1 MKGLKSPQLDILP
14 WRPVVTEVE
23 RAVLPHVGIA
33 WKLARYYTRGSAGRG
48 VEPEDLVNVGLQELT
63 RQHLSGLLASSLE
76 RVRQKGVSALAYA
89 RGAMRS
95 RMWRYL
101 RRQDVFS
108 AADAAD
114 DQEQAPDFQAIPDH
128 REREGADPAD
138 RELVERLLGRLPQR
152 ERAVVA
158 AYYGLDGEEE
168 ADTLKEVAD
177 RLGGVNKGWARRML
191 QRALKRMRTFAGV
204 PEKAVAEK
212 ANEPSGAKEKTGA
225 DIFFAPN

>member
-1 MKGLKSPQLDILP
+1 
-14 WRPVVTEVE
+14 VTEVE

-33 WKLARYYTRGSAGRG
+33 WKLARYYSRASAGRG
-48 VEPEDLVNVGLQELT
+48 VEAEDLVNVGLQELT
-63 RQHLSGLLASSLE
+63 RQHLSGVLASGLE
-76 RVRQKGVSALAYA
+76 RTRQKGVSAPAYA

-101 RRQDVFS
+101 LRQDVFS
-108 AADAAD
+108 AADASD
-114 DQEQAPDFQAIPDH
+114 NQEQAPDFQAVADH

-168 ADTLKEVAD
+168 ADTLQEIAD
-177 RLGGVNKGWARRML
+177 RIGGVNKDRARRML

-204 PEKAVAEK
+204 AEKAVAEK
-212 ANEPSGAKEKTGA
+212 EDEPAEALARTAVAS
-225 DIFFAPN
+225 